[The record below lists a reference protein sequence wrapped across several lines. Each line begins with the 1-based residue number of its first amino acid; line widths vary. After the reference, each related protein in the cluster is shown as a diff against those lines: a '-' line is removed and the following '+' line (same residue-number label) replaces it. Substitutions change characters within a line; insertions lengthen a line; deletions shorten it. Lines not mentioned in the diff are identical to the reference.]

1 MIAEGLCRRLL
12 QEQELGRDITVGSAG
27 IGDACGNQRPAVI
40 LREFLAGL
48 GIDVAEHRSKRLT
61 EETIIS
67 ADLIIAM
74 TRRQERKILASFPSA
89 EGKTRLLRS
98 FDPLSDHP
106 DVKDPWEPVSEK
118 MRKAY
123 DAIFPAV
130 LGLIEAITPGEK
142 KIRESETA
150 ALQCSSVMSDKL
162 HRP

>member
-12 QEQELGRDITVGSAG
+12 QERELGGDIAVGSAG
-27 IGDACGNQRPAVI
+27 IGDSCGNRRPAII

-61 EETIIS
+61 EEIIRS

-123 DAIFPAV
+123 DAIYPAV
-130 LGLIEAITPGEK
+130 LGLIEAITPGER
-142 KIRESETA
+142 KIREFEGA